1 MQNLPTFNI
10 FFSLSVFTLLFYKVI
25 CVFFRMEASCLELA
39 LEGERLCKARDF
51 KAGAAFF
58 EAAVQ
63 VGTEDLKTLSA
74 IYSQLGNAYFY
85 LKEYAK
91 ALKYHKHDLTLAR

>member
-1 MQNLPTFNI
+1 MCVCI
-10 FFSLSVFTLLFYKVI
+10 FVCM
-25 CVFFRMEASCLELA
+25 CVFRMEASCLELA
-39 LEGERLCKARDF
+39 LEGERLCKTGDF
-51 KAGAAFF
+51 KGGTAFF

-85 LKEYAK
+85 LKEYGK
-91 ALKYHKHDLTLAR
+91 ALEYHKHDLTLAM

>member
-1 MQNLPTFNI
+1 
-10 FFSLSVFTLLFYKVI
+10 
-25 CVFFRMEASCLELA
+25 MEASCLELA
-39 LEGERLCKARDF
+39 LEGERLCKAGDF

-74 IYSQLGNAYFY
+74 IYSQLGNAYF
-85 LKEYAK
+85 
-91 ALKYHKHDLTLAR
+91 